1 MAVFF
6 KTPAPPG
13 VAAGLRHGV
22 IVRAENLSSEAVAR
36 PSRHA
41 VAW

>member
-13 VAAGLRHGV
+13 VAAGDIRCSQPV
-22 IVRAENLSSEAVAR
+22 AEPSRLAVAAR
-36 PSRHA
+36 
-41 VAW
+41 